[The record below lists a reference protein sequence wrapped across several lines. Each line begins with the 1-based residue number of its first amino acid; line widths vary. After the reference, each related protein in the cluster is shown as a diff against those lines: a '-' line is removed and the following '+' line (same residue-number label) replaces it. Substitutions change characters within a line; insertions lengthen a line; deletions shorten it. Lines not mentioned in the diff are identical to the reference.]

1 MSDPAYAIQV
11 ALVAA
16 LRAVDTE
23 VENRVFDTVPD
34 DADFPYAS
42 LGDGQVIPVDE
53 DCGDPSETYVDV
65 NVWTRDVGF
74 PQTKRIAGAY
84 RERLH
89 HGELTIVGHVV
100 DLMEVQTV
108 NYVRDPDGITRHG
121 ILSVLIRTT
130 PTA

>member
-16 LRAVDTE
+16 LRALDTE
-23 VENRVFDTVPD
+23 VADRVYDTVPD
-34 DADFPYAS
+34 DAGFPYTS

-53 DCGDPSETYVDV
+53 DCGDPSETYLDIH
-65 NVWTRDVGF
+65 VWTRDVGY

-84 RERLH
+84 RDRLH
-89 HGELTIVGHVV
+89 HGDLTIIGHTV
-100 DLMEVQTV
+100 DLIEVRSV

-121 ILSVLIRTT
+121 ILSLLVRTT